1 MDLIERILE
10 RGEFQGDPAWQE
22 IARLL
27 EVRKSYELK
36 LEELSWQ
43 VKPSNLSQIEFYSFC
58 VPKKSFDSGEGRCEA
73 ITSLLK
79 LCSRSI

>member
-10 RGEFQGDPAWQE
+10 RGEFQDDPAWQE

-36 LEELSWQ
+36 LEELNWQ
-43 VKPSNLSQIEFYSFC
+43 VKPSNLSQIEFYSFAFR
-58 VPKKSFDSGEGRCEA
+58 KSFDSGEGRCEA